1 MHPDEAYKNLSN
13 IVSKYKDN
21 LPLMNEAET
30 RAKIIDRVL
39 RECLDWDEDSIRRE
53 DRIEDGYTDYQL
65 LIGGVCIIVIEA
77 KRVDDYFEIPK
88 AKNRR
93 TYKLSG
99 AIESVTNLMEAIN
112 RVRNYCTDIGAKYA
126 AVFNGYQLVIF
137 PAISIGKS
145 WREGYCTVFHSFD
158 DLKGNFNHLWNT
170 LAYENVKQG
179 SLIQLID
186 KGKGL
191 ISFRKV
197 LKEIHNPEQLWARNY
212 LYTYIQPIADFVF
225 SELLDERRAEVLKEC
240 YVFERSNRLLG
251 DELKGYFIDKLPYF
265 AEKYSI
271 KDIFER
277 EGRARVFEKAFLEK
291 QKIATQ
297 GSTIVLV
304 GGIGS
309 GKSTFLHRFFKVV
322 LADYENLLWFYIDF
336 RDVSLSEED
345 LEKFIITKI
354 SEQWYEKYA
363 KRLTENLEA
372 LGFLT
377 VQEDGKT
384 FLSKLFNLLHTLKF
398 GITLIIDNVDQHD
411 LAFQEKIFIISSHLT
426 TTFKTVTIIAL
437 REETFIASTRVG
449 VFDAYNIPKFHI
461 ASPDFLSLIRTRL
474 NFTINLLKEG
484 VFRYPRDVVSDLIKY
499 FGIIRGSLDRQN
511 EQSRKLVNF
520 IDSISVGNMR
530 DALTMFT
537 YFTISGNT
545 NVKEMFHKN
554 EVSGW
559 YQIAYHQFIKS
570 VMLGEHRY
578 YSQERSHLINI
589 FDFDTSISD
598 SHFNNLR
605 IIKYL
610 LNNNNKRSPIGRG
623 YVSIEELISKA
634 ELTGI
639 RRDVIYDSLLRLAS
653 WRLIEFDN
661 QSKKDVLNASY
672 AKITNAGEYYLSNL
686 KNEFVYLDGV
696 LVDTPL
702 SDDSLFRYIKRFI
715 NSTDITRRLERT
727 QRFVDYLET
736 AESNEFK
743 VHPEYISSDLTNH
756 YFGKQIA
763 EYFRKERVKI
773 VAQYDRGKQTDINV
787 EKIVPPEPN

>member
-13 IVSKYKDN
+13 IIDKYKDN

-53 DRIEDGYTDYQL
+53 DRVESGYTDYRL
-65 LIGGVCIIVIEA
+65 LIGGVCRVVIEA
-77 KRVDDYFEIPK
+77 KRECDYFEIPK
-88 AKNRR
+88 TKNRR

-99 AIESVTNLMEAIN
+99 AIESVTNLVEAIN
-112 RVRNYCTDIGAKYA
+112 QVRTYCTDLGVKYG

-145 WREGYCTVFHSFD
+145 WKEGYCTVFHSFD
-158 DLKGNFNHLWNT
+158 DLKENFSLLWNT

-179 SLIQLID
+179 SLIEIID
-186 KGKGL
+186 KGKRL

-197 LKEIHNPEQLWARNY
+197 LKEIHNPDQIWERNY
-212 LYTYIQPIADFVF
+212 LYTCIQPIADLVF

-240 YVFERSNRLLG
+240 YIFERSNRLLG
-251 DELKGYFIDKLPYF
+251 DELKGYFVDKLPYF
-265 AEKYSI
+265 ADKYRI

-277 EGRARVFEKAFLEK
+277 EGRARVFEKEFTEK
-291 QKIATQ
+291 QKKAKQ

-304 GGIGS
+304 GGIGC
-309 GKSTFLHRFFKVV
+309 GKSTFLHRFFKIV

-336 RDVSLSEED
+336 RDVPLNEED
-345 LEKFIITKI
+345 LEKFIIQKI
-354 SEQWYEKYA
+354 IEQWYEKYA
-363 KRLTENLEA
+363 TELTKNLEE
-372 LGFLT
+372 LGFLA
-377 VQEDGKT
+377 VPEDGKT
-384 FLSKLFNLLHTLKF
+384 FLSKLFNLLHTMKF
-398 GITLIIDNVDQHD
+398 DITLVIDNVDQHD
-411 LAFQEKIFIISSHLT
+411 LAFQEKIFIMSSHLT
-426 TTFKTVTIIAL
+426 ATFKIVTIIAL

-449 VFDAYNIPKFHI
+449 VFNAYNIPKFHI
-461 ASPDFLSLIRTRL
+461 ASPNFLSMIKTRL
-474 NFTINLLKEG
+474 NFAIDLLKDG
-484 VFRYPRDVVSDLIKY
+484 FFNYPHDIVSDLIKY
-499 FGIIRGSLDRQN
+499 FGIIRGSLDRVNQ
-511 EQSRKLVNF
+511 QSRKLVNF

-530 DALTMFT
+530 EALTMFT

-605 IIKYL
+605 IIIYL
-610 LNNNNKRSPIGRG
+610 LHNNNKRSPIGRG
-623 YVSIEELISKA
+623 YISIEELINQA

-639 RRDVIYDSLLRLAS
+639 RRDVIYDCLLRLAN
-653 WRLIEFDN
+653 WRLIEFDT
-661 QSKKDVLNASY
+661 QSKKDVRNASY

-702 SDDSLFRYIKRFI
+702 SDDSVFRYIRRVI
-715 NSTDITRRLERT
+715 DSAEVAQRLERT
-727 QRFVDYLET
+727 DVFVNYLET
-736 AESNEFK
+736 AESIEFK
-743 VHPEYISSDLTNH
+743 LHPEYVSSDLTNH

-763 EYFRKERVKI
+763 ERFRKERVKI
-773 VAQYDRGKQTDINV
+773 MAQYDKESKRTAMLK
-787 EKIVPPEPN
+787 K